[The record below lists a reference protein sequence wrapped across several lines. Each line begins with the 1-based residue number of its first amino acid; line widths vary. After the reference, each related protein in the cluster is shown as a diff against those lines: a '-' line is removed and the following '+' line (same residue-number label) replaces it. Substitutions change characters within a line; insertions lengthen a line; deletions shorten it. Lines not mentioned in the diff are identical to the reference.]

1 MSGFDALSLWFSFIC
16 LRCGCLLWLVGFVFL
31 VGLDCFS
38 WGWVWNSAFTCFVSF
53 CGLASV
59 LLSSGLI
66 CLLVVFGLG

>member
-38 WGWVWNSAFTCFVSF
+38 WVVGVEF
-53 CGLASV
+53 CIY
-59 LLSSGLI
+59 LLR
-66 CLLVVFGLG
+66 

>member
-1 MSGFDALSLWFSFIC
+1 MFAVRVFVVVSGGLSF
-16 LRCGCLLWLVGFVFL
+16 WLVWIAFPG
-31 VGLDCFS
+31 
-38 WGWVWNSAFTCFVSF
+38 WWVWNSAFTCFVSF